1 MKRESSAMI
10 EAKERTVSVASS
22 SLSESKVSS
31 KDSAGDKSSKET
43 QHAAAPRKRDLRSSR
58 ANLGSHCGKLEKD
71 PEKGSSEYPCLEPI
85 DELKECGEWQ
95 SELSHSPDTALAMS
109 ASVPRRRH

>member
-58 ANLGSHCGKLEKD
+58 SHCGKLEKD
-71 PEKGSSEYPCLEPI
+71 PEEGCSEYPYLESI
-85 DELKECGEWQ
+85 HELKEYGEWQ